1 MKKILWFLL
10 ILILLGF
17 GGWYLY
23 NQYYTDSS
31 STYSSSS
38 SSTPTI
44 NLAAQSYQAVI
55 KAKNSNSGLD
65 TMTTLNF
72 DADSGNA
79 QLLFDTGAGTAEII
93 YANSASYFRQNNSDT
108 WLMGASAT
116 EQYSGFAYTPD
127 QISQSV
133 NYVTMA
139 SNEGQQA
146 CGSSM
151 CTVWSYDDGT
161 QESRI
166 FLENG
171 SDQLRR
177 LEYLENGN
185 LTAWPLP
192 KSPMPK
198 AFPEPKAKVKDLPLK
213 PVTTC

>member
-1 MKKILWFLL
+1 
-10 ILILLGF
+10 
-17 GGWYLY
+17 
-23 NQYYTDSS
+23 
-31 STYSSSS
+31 
-38 SSTPTI
+38 
-44 NLAAQSYQAVI
+44 
-55 KAKNSNSGLD
+55 
-65 TMTTLNF
+65 
-72 DADSGNA
+72 
-79 QLLFDTGAGTAEII
+79 
-93 YANSASYFRQNNSDT
+93 
-108 WLMGASAT
+108 MGASAT

-185 LTAWPLP
+185 LTAEIDFTYGGNYSIEIPTNVVDTS
-192 KSPMPK
+192 SPEALTDP
-198 AFPEPKAKVKDLPLK
+198 ATLEALQQLGQ
-213 PVTTC
+213 